1 MVVYRG
7 KTVQDTVEQRFK
19 QHLSDDAAK
28 KADWSTKFKE
38 SELRIRPIAGGNWTD
53 YETAV
58 WEQHFIDDA
67 VAKGHPI
74 VNDLT
79 SPPISENR
87 YNQYKHLHSPCP

>member
-38 SELRIRPIAGGNWTD
+38 SELR
-53 YETAV
+53 
-58 WEQHFIDDA
+58 
-67 VAKGHPI
+67 K
-74 VNDLT
+74 
-79 SPPISENR
+79 
-87 YNQYKHLHSPCP
+87 